1 MAREEGALRAI
12 RFMANATNAT
22 AALGADTKAETVER
36 AGHKVARHTYANAV
50 AYFLR
55 VHDGNIV
62 NGNDSQ
68 EHPLSLQRLRSGASA
83 ETKAIDGSAR
93 YAGWN
98 DFVATL
104 EAVIASELAPGTAL
118 NLHIA
123 ELDERRDPGDHPDH
137 RAVAFA
143 MEEIAARLPC
153 PASAG
158 TRNTPHVTASP
169 T

>member
-1 MAREEGALRAI
+1 M
-12 RFMANATNAT
+12 
-22 AALGADTKAETVER
+22 
-36 AGHKVARHTYANAV
+36 
-50 AYFLR
+50 
-55 VHDGNIV
+55 HDGNIV
-62 NGNDSQ
+62 NGDDSQ

-93 YAGWN
+93 YTGWS

-104 EAVIASELAPGTAL
+104 EAIIASELAPGTAL

-123 ELDERRDPGDHPDH
+123 ELDESATLATITIIAPWRSRWRRSPP
-137 RAVAFA
+137 ACPA
-143 MEEIAARLPC
+143 